1 MRPSGEE
8 EEIPLLVI
16 DLENAVAICRNI
28 VIVAMCNQD
37 LVLLMCSGSGELL
50 SVLAAS
56 MARWFRKPLTE
67 LWMVL

>member
-8 EEIPLLVI
+8 DEIPLLVI
-16 DLENAVAICRNI
+16 DIENAVAICRNI

-50 SVLAAS
+50 SVLSAS

>member
-16 DLENAVAICRNI
+16 DIEHAVAMCRNI

-37 LVLLMCSGSGELL
+37 LVLLMCSGPGELL

-56 MARWFRKPLTE
+56 MAWGFR
-67 LWMVL
+67 